1 MKNRLLKFDE
11 FKNGN
16 TLVEP
21 KKHALAVKLADPVKK
36 EKTIDQVKKADL
48 TPLDTNEPDY
58 SKTVKNPVM
67 EGIVED
73 NHVKID
79 DLKIDVKDMHDCLD
93 NTRNGLQEQLE
104 KMYSASCEQHSELAK
119 KISSLENQRDKWVW
133 TVAGGLVALSWASAH
148 SETILKLFQ

>member
-79 DLKIDVKDMHDCLD
+79 DLKIQLSKLNQADA
-93 NTRNGLQEQLE
+93 TYLQKKRDIDFQIATLTTAIEDAA
-104 KMYSASCEQHSELAK
+104 KLAAK
-119 KISSLENQRDKWVW
+119 
-133 TVAGGLVALSWASAH
+133 T
-148 SETILKLFQ
+148 